1 MMNIGFLSYIEG
13 FLGRK
18 TGVQKQE
25 KPVKKG
31 KKGEKT
37 MLFSEEI
44 IRSRQNRTVVELC
57 KLTDR
62 SNRESAGLFRFD
74 GVKLTADAIRAGLE
88 IPLLFLREGNAGEMI
103 QEIAKRTGRDPET
116 AVGRIL
122 CLEDALFAK
131 ISEEKSPEGVI
142 CVAKYID
149 KLQKNAAHC
158 NFLYKIFAYIKNF
171 M

>member
-1 MMNIGFLSYIEG
+1 MF
-13 FLGRK
+13 
-18 TGVQKQE
+18 
-25 KPVKKG
+25 
-31 KKGEKT
+31 
-37 MLFSEEI
+37 FSEEI
-44 IRSRQNRTVVELC
+44 IRSRQNRTVTELC

-74 GVKLTADAIRAGLE
+74 GVKLAADAIRAGLE
-88 IPLLFLREGNAGEMI
+88 IPLLFLRAGNATELK
-103 QEIAKRTGRDPET
+103 EELAKKTGRDPEK

-149 KLQKNAAHC
+149 RRRVSGQTNLRQAP
-158 NFLYKIFAYIKNF
+158 
-171 M
+171 